1 MIHCASLLYI
11 ENGKVLLARVRD
23 NTLWY
28 FPGGKI
34 AAGESSAEA
43 LIRELSEE
51 LNITIALQQLRFL
64 TEVIGPNHDGS
75 DDVHLYLYT
84 LDKLPPYRPGNEV
97 SELKWFMLNDTEYM
111 APAVIKTLK
120 AINNGL

>member
-1 MIHCASLLYI
+1 MIHCASLAYI
-11 ENGKVLLARVRD
+11 ENGKILLVRVRE

-34 AAGESSAEA
+34 AVGESPSTA

-51 LNITIALQQLRFL
+51 LNINIKPADIRFI
-64 TEVIGPNHDGS
+64 TEVTGPNHDGS
-75 DDVHLYLYT
+75 DTVRLYIYT
-84 LDKLPPYRPGNEV
+84 LDKLPPCRPGSEV
-97 SELKWFMLNDTEYM
+97 REIRWFTLSDEKLM